1 MQTIKL
7 WSIHWAKFK
16 QHVHYYFSIIRS
28 WPAIISLQCA
38 CEHVMFSTNCS
49 SPSSGCPIKAQ
60 EPITESASARS
71 GQTSFRPSALTPP
84 LIGRSISIQVQ
95 HLNKA
100 MKGCC
105 GYWLPAT
112 CLFLRMWCPC
122 LREQIDWISNSG
134 PHRVTHNQCVTRW
147 PGFRHYYTQKIQ
159 LDISRDKTD
168 NLNYPSQFLIS

>member
-16 QHVHYYFSIIRS
+16 QYVHYYFLIIRS
-28 WPAIISLQCA
+28 WPAIISLLCA

-60 EPITESASARS
+60 DPITGSASTRS

-100 MKGCC
+100 MAASTVFVSANVMSLSA
-105 GYWLPAT
+105 WT
-112 CLFLRMWCPC
+112 NW
-122 LREQIDWISNSG
+122 
-134 PHRVTHNQCVTRW
+134 
-147 PGFRHYYTQKIQ
+147 
-159 LDISRDKTD
+159 LDIWLRATSCHSQSVCHPVARLPSLLHAENTIRYQSRQ
-168 NLNYPSQFLIS
+168 NRQSQLSIPIPNILVPGT